1 MSEDTE
7 AKVRW
12 AAAMLLASEGVVKLP
27 VIMRN
32 LRFSDDDIKNKTLLQ
47 RIWHR
52 AERKKQEQEAAMKVT
67 LNSRQSYQQNPIEDV
82 SFCGS
87 CMDDCVFLFIIRTIW
102 PGNDGNHNI
111 LQYYHWHSVA
121 RGDSDSKKS
130 KDSNNQMAAS
140 SSIFFHPGRQSADSN
155 RILK

>member
-1 MSEDTE
+1 MSEDNE
-7 AKVRW
+7 VKVRR
-12 AAAMLLASEGVVKLP
+12 AAAMLLALEGAVKLP

-47 RIWHR
+47 RIWRR

-87 CMDDCVFLFIIRTIW
+87 CVDFIIRSIR
-102 PGNDGNHNI
+102 PGDDGNHNI
-111 LQYYHWHSVA
+111 SQYYHWHSVA

-140 SSIFFHPGRQSADSN
+140 SSIFFHPGRRSADSN